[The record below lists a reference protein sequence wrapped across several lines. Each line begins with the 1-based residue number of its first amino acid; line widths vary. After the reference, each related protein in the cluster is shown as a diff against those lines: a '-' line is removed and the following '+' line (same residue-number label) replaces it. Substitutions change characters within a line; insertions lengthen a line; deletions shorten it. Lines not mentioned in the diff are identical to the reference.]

1 LGVWIQK
8 KEDILGMER
17 KRYSGEFYQ
26 SPSLNRA
33 GMKHSLEII
42 LYLLWHSFPLFFT
55 FSPLFLGQSPSNEPK
70 HLLKF
75 HLTAQVQTLEYRS
88 NIWFNLQV

>member
-1 LGVWIQK
+1 
-8 KEDILGMER
+8 MER
-17 KRYSGEFYQ
+17 KRYRRVLSVPFFEQSGHED
-26 SPSLNRA
+26 
-33 GMKHSLEII
+33 SLEII

-88 NIWFNLQV
+88 NTWFNLQV